1 MALIDKGAW
10 MNMVTLAFVKKRGL
24 AVGLIKDL
32 NKHKGHIPVSVSGV
46 YYTEPLG
53 YVMVQVQIP
62 GIPSHDEYQ
71 VALVIR
77 DQRECGQR
85 VPEEWQQG
93 KLAHKGGQLLLY
105 LGYESNGA
113 HAYW

>member
-1 MALIDKGAW
+1 MALIDNGAQ
-10 MNMVTLAFVKKRGL
+10 MNMVTPTFVKKRGL
-24 AVGLIKDL
+24 DVGLIKDL

-62 GIPSHDEYQ
+62 GIPSYDKYQ

-77 DQRECGQR
+77 YQREFGQR
-85 VPEEWQQG
+85 VPEEW
-93 KLAHKGGQLLLY
+93 
-105 LGYESNGA
+105 
-113 HAYW
+113 